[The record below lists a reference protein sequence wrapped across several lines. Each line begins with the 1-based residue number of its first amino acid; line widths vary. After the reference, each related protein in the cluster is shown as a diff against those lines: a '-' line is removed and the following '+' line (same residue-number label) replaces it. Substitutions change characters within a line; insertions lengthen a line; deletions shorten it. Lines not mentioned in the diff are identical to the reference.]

1 MAFAPQ
7 TVLTAAAL
15 NAALTAN
22 LTSQTFTNTTLAGTT
37 TGVTV
42 SPGDNTTNVATTAFV
57 TAATTAATS
66 PVNVVGRNKVH
77 NPLMVIAQRG
87 TGPFTANGAYTV
99 DRWFLGLNTDT
110 NSVSQVSLSDANRT
124 SIGDEEALYGLRNVF
139 TGTAGAGAYS
149 QVVQR
154 IEGVHRL
161 SNKTVTVSFWAFAAS
176 GSLSLGASLDQN
188 FGSGG
193 SPSATVNGTGAKV
206 TVSTTP
212 TRYSM
217 TFSLPSTASTTLGTT
232 ANTDYTQLNLWYSSG
247 ATNAGRAGSVGV
259 QSGTLTIWG
268 VQLEIAAAAT
278 QLEKLDITLQM
289 AQCQR
294 YYRIDLSYIISGYN
308 TTGHTSYASLIFS
321 VLMRGIPSVT
331 FANPNLNNAPALTVQ
346 NAFAGSLLL
355 QTTITATGV
364 FYAQGDVLSS
374 ADL

>member
-42 SPGDNTTNVATTAFV
+42 SPGDNSTNVATTAFV

-77 NPLMVIAQRG
+77 NPLMAIAQRG
-87 TGPFTANGAYTV
+87 AGPFVATGYTL
-99 DRWFLGLNTDT
+99 DRWLLNLSTDS
-110 NSVSQVSLSDANRT
+110 NSVTQTALSDANRT

-161 SNKTVTVSFWAFAAS
+161 SNKTVTVSFWAFTAA
-176 GSLSLGASLDQN
+176 GSLNLGASLDQN

-193 SPSATVNGTGAKV
+193 SPSTTVTGNGSKV

-217 TFSLPSTASTTLGTT
+217 TFSLPSTAGTTLGTT

-247 ATNAGRAGSVGV
+247 ATNAGRAGTVGV
-259 QSGTLTIWG
+259 QSGTITIWG
-268 VQLEIAAAAT
+268 VQLEIASAAT

-294 YYRIDLSYIISGYN
+294 YYRVDQQYIIGGYN
-308 TTGHTSYASLIFS
+308 TAGNVSYASLVFS
-321 VLMRGIPSVT
+321 VLMRGVPSTT
-331 FANPNLNNAPALTVQ
+331 FANGATSNASALTV
-346 NAFAGSLLL
+346 NTPYAGTLLM
-355 QTTITATGV
+355 QTVVTANGP
-364 FYAQGDVLSS
+364 FYSQIDVRSS